1 MRDYQKKAILN
12 GSLVL
17 LLLVSICMIAEA
29 AAAERQ
35 IRPVRIETPQTTAK
49 EAIVTG
55 VCDFGGCPAGQ
66 SGEPETTEAET
77 SQNLA
82 ATSQPEPVKESLT
95 TERVSETYTLVE
107 SKEEPEPETP
117 DGGRIDDPRCEVT
130 EETESET
137 ETEPEAEPEE
147 APERSGRTVR
157 CYVTAYCGCYECSE
171 GYGNMT
177 ATGRTARPYHTIAVD
192 PGVIPY
198 GTQVEING
206 VTYTAED
213 CGGGINGYMIDVYF
227 EEHRQCYD
235 WDTGWYDV
243 TIY

>member
-12 GSLVL
+12 GCLVL

-35 IRPVRIETPQTTAK
+35 IRPVQIEAPATTAR
-49 EAIVTG
+49 EEIVTG

-77 SQNLA
+77 SQDLA
-82 ATSQPEPVKESLT
+82 ETSQARAAEEYSSTPSQVTANSQLLTEPATEESTDLEVFSNSELLT
-95 TERVSETYTLVE
+95 AQ
-107 SKEEPEPETP
+107 EPEPEEEP
-117 DGGRIDDPRCEVT
+117 
-130 EETESET
+130 ETE
-137 ETEPEAEPEE
+137 
-147 APERSGRTVR
+147 PERSGRTVR